1 MTDDL
6 EFIGR
11 VEFTKK
17 QQLKLKENKINDRI
31 HGYIKEDYKTN
42 FLRSDILVLDSD
54 RKDNSTLVIVSI
66 VSLNVNPI
74 HVATNFSSMSALGI
88 EVEFRP
94 LLEVSDEYIGD
105 LRAIDLSYFK
115 IRKPTLEE
123 YNLATNLPPTGV
135 PIGKNTQGSFENTCY
150 YPFDPD
156 SDELENTLYQS
167 VFIEGI
173 QGSGKTNAL
182 KFLSQAVTSYTGIP
196 IEKRPAVIILDGEK
210 MFTEFATK
218 SELNSE
224 SRKFLNENNIGNADY
239 RVLTLSE
246 YSENADSTLSFQSLT
261 YNDLVHLIPEVEPK
275 TENYLKTVLKTT
287 FEIIEAQQMEL
298 TIKNVRSIG
307 TDLAI
312 KSPLIHSSQ
321 APAIGRALQ
330 SIELDMFNQ
339 PDKTQLSPSLL
350 FQPGKISVIDVHDLD
365 KSRKRVVALY
375 IQQMLNRFKM
385 EQSNKYPG
393 VILVVDEA
401 EELFPDKPSKRERN
415 FVERITERMEDV
427 TNRGRKRHYGL
438 FIVTHVPSSV
448 SPKIVALANTHMA
461 FRSSDANSYIS
472 KVFGREFV
480 GQANNL
486 ETGTFLLKV
495 NVSSQ
500 NQRPILAKLRMPNM
514 DKCKVK
520 KETTLTIQNNRV
532 LAKMRK

>member
-42 FLRSDILVLDSD
+42 FLRSDVLVLDSD

-105 LRAIDLSYFK
+105 LRPIDLSNFK

-182 KFLSQAVTSYTGIP
+182 KFLSQTVTSYTGIP
-196 IEKRPAVIILDGEK
+196 IEKRPSVIILDGEK

-224 SRKFLNENNIGNADY
+224 SRKFLNDNNVGNADY
-239 RVLTLSE
+239 QVLTLSE
-246 YSENADSTLSFQSLT
+246 YPENADSTLSFRSLT

-275 TENYLKTVLKTT
+275 TENYLKQILKTT
-287 FEIIEAQQMEL
+287 FEIIEARGNEMEL
-298 TIKNVRSIG
+298 TIENVRSIG
-307 TDLAI
+307 TDLAR
-312 KSPLIHSSQ
+312 KSPLIHTSQ

-472 KVFGREFV
+472 KVFGKEFV

-520 KETTLTIQNNRV
+520 KETAPTIRNKLRS
-532 LAKMRK
+532 

>member
-1 MTDDL
+1 
-6 EFIGR
+6 

-17 QQLKLKENKINDRI
+17 QKLLLKENKVNDRI
-31 HGYIKEDYKTN
+31 HGYIREDYKTD
-42 FLRSDILVLDSD
+42 FSRSDVLVLDSG
-54 RKDNSTLVIVSI
+54 KNDNSTLVIVSI
-66 VSLNVNPI
+66 VSLSINPI
-74 HVATNFSSMSALGI
+74 HVATNFSSISALGI

-94 LLEVSDEYIGD
+94 LLEVSDGYIGD
-105 LRAIDLSYFK
+105 LRAIDLSDFK

-182 KFLSQAVTSYTGIP
+182 KFLSQAVTSYKGIS

-218 SELNSE
+218 NQLNPE
-224 SRKFLNENNIGNADY
+224 AREFLNENDIGDTDY

-275 TENYLKTVLKTT
+275 TENILKQVLKTT
-287 FEIIEAQQMEL
+287 FEIIEARGNEMEL
-298 TIKNVRSIG
+298 TIENVRSVG
-307 TDLAI
+307 TDLAR
-312 KSPLIHSSQ
+312 KSPLIHYSQ

-339 PDKTQLSPSLL
+339 PDKTQLNPSLL

-365 KSRKRVVALY
+365 KSRKRIVALY

-415 FVERITERMEDV
+415 FVDRITERMEDV

-461 FRSSDANSYIS
+461 FRSSGADSYIS
-472 KVFGREFV
+472 KVFGKEFV
-480 GQANNL
+480 SQANNL
-486 ETGTFLLKV
+486 ETGTYLLKV

-500 NQRPILAKLRMPNM
+500 NQRPIIAKLRMPNM

-520 KETTLTIQNNRV
+520 KETAPTIQSKKAV
-532 LAKMRK
+532 RK

>member
-1 MTDDL
+1 MIDDP

-17 QQLKLKENKINDRI
+17 QKLQLKENKINDRI
-31 HGYIKEDYKTN
+31 HGYIKEDYKTDFSRN
-42 FLRSDILVLDSD
+42 DILVLDSSK
-54 RKDNSTLVIVSI
+54 KDNPTFVMASI
-66 VSLNVNPI
+66 VSMNVNPI
-74 HVATNFSSMSALGI
+74 HVATNFASMSALGI

-105 LRAIDLSYFK
+105 LRPIDLSNFK

-182 KFLSQAVTSYTGIP
+182 KFLSQTVTSYTGIP
-196 IEKRPAVIILDGEK
+196 IEKRPSVIILDGEK

-224 SRKFLNENNIGNADY
+224 SRKFLNDNNVGNADY
-239 RVLTLSE
+239 QVLTLSE
-246 YSENADSTLSFQSLT
+246 YPENADSTLSFRSLT

-275 TENYLKTVLKTT
+275 TENYLKQILKTT
-287 FEIIEAQQMEL
+287 FEIIEARGNEMEL
-298 TIKNVRSIG
+298 TIENVRSIG
-307 TDLAI
+307 TDLAR
-312 KSPLIHSSQ
+312 KSPLIHTAQ
-321 APAIGRALQ
+321 VPAIGRALQ

-350 FQPGKISVIDVHDLD
+350 FQPGKISVIDIHDLD

-461 FRSSDANSYIS
+461 FRSSDANSYVS
-472 KVFGREFV
+472 KVFGKEFV

-520 KETTLTIQNNRV
+520 KETAPTIRSK
-532 LAKMRK
+532 LRS

>member
-1 MTDDL
+1 MTDEL

-17 QQLKLKENKINDRI
+17 QKLLLKENKTNDRI
-31 HGYIKEDYKTN
+31 HGYIKEDYKTA
-42 FLRSDILVLDSD
+42 FSRSDVLVLDSS
-54 RKDNSTLVIVSI
+54 KNDNSTLVIVSI
-66 VSLNVNPI
+66 VSQNVNPI
-74 HVATNFSSMSALGI
+74 HVATNFSSISALGI
-88 EVEFRP
+88 EVELRP
-94 LLEVSDEYIGD
+94 LLEVSDGYIGD
-105 LRAIDLSYFK
+105 LRAIDLSDFK

-167 VFIEGI
+167 IFIEGI

-182 KFLSQAVTSYTGIP
+182 KFLSQAVTSYKGIS

-210 MFTEFATK
+210 MFTEFASKNQLTPDAR
-218 SELNSE
+218 E
-224 SRKFLNENNIGNADY
+224 FLNENDIGDADY
-239 RVLTLSE
+239 QVLTLSE

-275 TENYLKTVLKTT
+275 TENYLKQVLKTT
-287 FEIIEAQQMEL
+287 FEIIEARGNEMEL
-298 TIKNVRSIG
+298 TIENVRSIG
-307 TDLAI
+307 TDLAR
-312 KSPLIHSSQ
+312 KSPLIHYSQ

-339 PDKTQLSPSLL
+339 PDKIQLSPGIL

-401 EELFPDKPSKRERN
+401 EELFPDKPSKREKN

-472 KVFGREFV
+472 KVFGKEFV
-480 GQANNL
+480 AQANNL
-486 ETGTFLLKV
+486 ETGTYLLKV

-520 KETTLTIQNNRV
+520 KETAPTIQSKK
-532 LAKMRK
+532 AARK